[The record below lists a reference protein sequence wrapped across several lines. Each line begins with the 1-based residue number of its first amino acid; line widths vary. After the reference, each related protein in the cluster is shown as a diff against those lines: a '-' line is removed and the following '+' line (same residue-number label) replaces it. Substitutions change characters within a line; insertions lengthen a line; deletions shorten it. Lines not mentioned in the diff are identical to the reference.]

1 MAITANELSINNI
14 LSLCGEP
21 INISSGFIADYDFS
35 LKNNFS
41 DNTPIRKGDV
51 EPIPITEE
59 WLLKL
64 GFINDD
70 AQRYFKNGIYLI
82 LYDEGCTILHNQI
95 HINYFYVHQLQNLY
109 FALTGKELT
118 YGNNPN

>member
-1 MAITANELSINNI
+1 MIQANELRLGNYYQWDGEGKFLQISIEQLQKLLI
-14 LSLCGEP
+14 GTTRIKP
-21 INISSGFIADYDFS
+21 
-35 LKNNFS
+35 
-41 DNTPIRKGDV
+41 V
-51 EPIPITEE
+51 PITEE

-109 FALTGKELT
+109 FAVTGEELILSVT
-118 YGNNPN
+118 